1 MIFQDYIFYA
11 LAAILLFAGL
21 RVITAR
27 NPVHA
32 ALFLV
37 LAFFTAAG
45 IWLLLEAEFLAIAL
59 VLVYVGAVMVL
70 FLFVVM
76 MLDINLDKLREGF
89 WEALPIALPV
99 GVLMAIEMILIL
111 GTKHFGADRI
121 SAPPPHPAGYS
132 NTAELGSQI
141 YTQYLLPFELAS
153 VILLVAIVAAIALT
167 LRDRKDS
174 KSMNPADQVRVKRAD
189 RIRMVS
195 MPSETES
202 AEVLQG
208 PDNEG
213 KDNAKKEPADGSRGG
228 PVKPYP
234 KTADATTAAATPA
247 QGGDDTTSS
256 KQEKKGE
263 PS

>member
-1 MIFQDYIFYA
+1 MIFQDYVFYV

-99 GVLMAIEMILIL
+99 GVLMAVEMVMIL
-111 GTKHFGADRI
+111 GSKHFGMDRI
-121 SAPPPHPAGYS
+121 SAPTKHLQGYS
-132 NTAELGSQI
+132 NTAEIGRQL
-141 YTQYLLPFELAS
+141 YTDYLLPFELAS

-174 KSMNPADQVRVKRAD
+174 KSMNPAEQVRVKRAD

-195 MPSETES
+195 MIAETEVPDTS
-202 AEVLQG
+202 A
-208 PDNEG
+208 
-213 KDNAKKEPADGSRGG
+213 ADG
-228 PVKPYP
+228 K
-234 KTADATTAAATPA
+234 
-247 QGGDDTTSS
+247 
-256 KQEKKGE
+256 EK
-263 PS
+263 S